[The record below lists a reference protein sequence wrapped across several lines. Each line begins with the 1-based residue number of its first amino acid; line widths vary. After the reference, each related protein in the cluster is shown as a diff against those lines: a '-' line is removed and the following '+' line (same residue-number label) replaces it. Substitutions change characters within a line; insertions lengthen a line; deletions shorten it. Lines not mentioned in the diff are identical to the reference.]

1 MPLKSKM
8 CSSLHPCVLWDIS
21 EQCLR
26 LTTRS
31 LNLFDRLMTSFVF
44 GCGIVG
50 KQMQAKML
58 PSPSPLDHQH
68 RLAVCLQALETWN
81 QCWCWPCCFGLKL
94 DDWWT
99 DGLVLGSSNGLP
111 TFMHNQSQSLN
122 HSPSQS
128 LKHFER
134 LCLTSPATVDRSPS
148 SPPEHLPKPISLYRN
163 LCRVDFHIPFS
174 N

>member
-122 HSPSQS
+122 HSQSQTSQTSRKIVPNLASYCRPESILPAWTPS
-128 LKHFER
+128 
-134 LCLTSPATVDRSPS
+134 
-148 SPPEHLPKPISLYRN
+148 KPISSYRN
-163 LCRVDFHIPFS
+163 LRRVDFHIPFS